1 MSIYSHRTM
10 SENAI
15 QTIYPNNCADG
26 KGLIRCLCFVGVLLL
41 VYFSECTFST
51 AQSAPLRVGSKRDTE
66 SVILGSLTAAWL
78 KTRKI
83 DAVYRG
89 DISGG
94 TQVLW
99 RALLH
104 GDIDVYPEFTGT
116 LAREILRDEKLTTIA
131 ALRERLA
138 PLGLT
143 IGEPLGFEDNYGI
156 GMRAERARELGLTRI
171 SDLRAHP
178 TLRFGFSHDFLDR
191 ADGFPGLQKRYGLP
205 QQSPLGF
212 EHELAYRALAE
223 GRVDA
228 IEVYTT
234 DAEIDVYGMRL
245 LEDDLQF
252 FPRYEPVLIYRADGL
267 AGRAQGPT
275 MPAAAREA
283 LRGLEGR
290 ITREEMMKMNRRAR
304 IDKVPESEVAA
315 TFLRGKLG
323 VTAAAEQDSRWTEI
337 AQRTKEHLLLVLI
350 SMLFAVVVSL
360 PMGILAARLPRL
372 GQTLLGV
379 LGIFQTI
386 PSLALLVFM
395 IPLVGIGRT
404 PAVLAL
410 FLYSLLPIVRGTTTG
425 LLDIPA
431 ALRESAEALG
441 LSRMTQ
447 LFRIE
452 LPLASRSILS
462 GIKTAAV
469 INVGTATIGALI
481 GAGGYGQPILV
492 GIRRDD
498 IGTILQGAIPAAV
511 LALLLQGVFELIERL
526 VRRPE

>member
-1 MSIYSHRTM
+1 
-10 SENAI
+10 
-15 QTIYPNNCADG
+15 
-26 KGLIRCLCFVGVLLL
+26 
-41 VYFSECTFST
+41 
-51 AQSAPLRVGSKRDTE
+51 
-66 SVILGSLTAAWL
+66 
-78 KTRKI
+78 
-83 DAVYRG
+83 
-89 DISGG
+89 
-94 TQVLW
+94 
-99 RALLH
+99 
-104 GDIDVYPEFTGT
+104 
-116 LAREILRDEKLTTIA
+116 
-131 ALRERLA
+131 
-138 PLGLT
+138 
-143 IGEPLGFEDNYGI
+143 
-156 GMRAERARELGLTRI
+156 
-171 SDLRAHP
+171 
-178 TLRFGFSHDFLDR
+178 
-191 ADGFPGLQKRYGLP
+191 
-205 QQSPLGF
+205 
-212 EHELAYRALAE
+212 
-223 GRVDA
+223 
-228 IEVYTT
+228 
-234 DAEIDVYGMRL
+234 
-245 LEDDLQF
+245 
-252 FPRYEPVLIYRADGL
+252 YRADGL